1 MNNSNVKQLDMLTLA
16 NTTIFFKK
24 LIENEESDK
33 AIKER
38 ISVIEHKV
46 DYIISLLED
55 IYEER

>member
-16 NTTIFFKK
+16 NSIIFFKK
-24 LIENEESDK
+24 LAEDEESDK
-33 AIKER
+33 TIKER